1 MEHNKNQLVPIN
13 NSLANFERQ
22 IAIGEKLLDIILS
35 DSEKN
40 QIKQLLIDVVVNNY
54 DIIKLISYNYPW
66 SEELIEKFKFKLNWA
81 GICGNDYVMWNEKL
95 IDKYFE
101 FIDWESLCANY
112 VEWNEE
118 FIDKYFEFINWESLS
133 VNSNIEWNEK
143 LLNKYSNYLNFN
155 SVFFSEDDGSLQ
167 LTPILLK
174 KFIDKIDFKE
184 LSIDYELLPKEF
196 IKKNVDALDWKN
208 LESYTIENL
217 EIFQHKIDW
226 DDLSR
231 NKNLILTDELI
242 ERFKY
247 RWSWDE
253 IIKIERKNGIPTYIR
268 VFETR
273 YSDGIYTNVYYDA
286 GNVIDE
292 EFLNAL
298 INHSVWSHLSSDTNF
313 ANNYTLIQK
322 FENQW
327 NWAFLTRNGSIK
339 WTYELIEKYKN
350 KIDWEIFSLN
360 PHLPWSIDLIE
371 KYTDKWDWKLLG
383 MNTSL
388 PWNLDFYKKYQHKFQ
403 DDFLFF
409 CKDCTFRLDEFWIP
423 NRYLTEY
430 HFEWHNNRDILREKF
445 DSDLIFYVKNILDW
459 DYFSRNYDWLPNEL
473 EKYKECMNPEK
484 LSSNTNIA
492 WSVDLLKMHEDRWD
506 WERIAWNK
514 SILDFDLN
522 VLTKFINEMTAQGI
536 ISYRHPHRRIRSLF
550 FKHVKLNDA
559 IAFLEK
565 YHKADTN

>member
-1 MEHNKNQLVPIN
+1 MENNKNQLIPNN
-13 NSLANFERQ
+13 NSLASFERQ
-22 IAIGEKLLDIILS
+22 IAIGEKLLGIIFS

-40 QIKQLLIDVVVNNY
+40 KIKQFLIETVANNY
-54 DIIKLISYNYPW
+54 DIAHIISIHFPW
-66 SEELIEKFKFKLNWA
+66 TEELIEKYKAKLNWT
-81 GICGNDYVMWNEKL
+81 GLCGNKDV
-95 IDKYFE
+95 I
-101 FIDWESLCANY
+101 
-112 VEWNEE
+112 WNEE
-118 FIDKYFEFINWESLS
+118 LIDKYFEFINWESLS
-133 VNSNIEWNEK
+133 VNYNIEWNEK
-143 LLNKYSNYLNFN
+143 LLNKYSNHLNFN

-174 KFIDKIDFKE
+174 KFIGKIDFKE
-184 LSIDYELLPKEF
+184 LYIDYELLPKEF
-196 IKKNVDALDWKN
+196 IKKNVEALDWKN

-231 NKNLILTDELI
+231 NRNLILTDELI

-253 IIKIERKNGIPTYIR
+253 IIKIERKNGIHTFIR

-273 YSDGIYTNVYYDA
+273 YSDGIYTNIYYDA

-298 INHSVWSHLSSDTNF
+298 IDHSVWSHLSTDINF
-313 ANNYTLIQK
+313 NNNYELLQK
-322 FENQW
+322 FEYKW

-388 PWNLDFYKKYQHKFQ
+388 PWNLDFYKKYEHKFHL
-403 DDFLFF
+403 DFLFF
-409 CKDCTFRLDEFWIP
+409 YKEFDTNSNDFFKSNDLICSYFV
-423 NRYLTEY
+423 NH
-430 HFEWHNNRDILREKF
+430 HFSRNISRVIF
-445 DSDLIFYVKNILDW
+445 DSELIFYVKDILDW
-459 DYFSRNYDWLPNEL
+459 DNFSGFYEWLPIEI
-473 EKYKECMNPEK
+473 EKYKKYINWDK
-484 LSSNTNIA
+484 LSRNRNII
-492 WSVDLLKMHEDRWD
+492 WSVELLRKYEDKWD
-506 WERIAWNK
+506 WGQDGITWNK
-514 SILDFDLN
+514 SVVDFDLSS
-522 VLTKFINEMTAQGI
+522 LTTYINYIKENDLFSRLI
-536 ISYRHPHRRIRSLF
+536 PYIKIRNLF
-550 FKHVKLNDA
+550 LKYVNKNDV
-559 IAFLEK
+559 IEILENNQ
-565 YHKADTN
+565 TINLSNNE